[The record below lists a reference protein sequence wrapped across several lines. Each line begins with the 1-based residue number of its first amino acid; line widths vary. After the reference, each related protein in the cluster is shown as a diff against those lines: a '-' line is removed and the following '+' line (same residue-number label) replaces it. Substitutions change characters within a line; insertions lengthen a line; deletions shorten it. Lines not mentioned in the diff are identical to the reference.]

1 VVSGFE
7 KKPGEEYL
15 ASEDPFHQSIERPT
29 CSNMALH
36 RQHSFKHKIKNTNKP
51 IILDKV
57 KCFTAILSFIFI
69 FVQYEKKGDRNKGRV
84 FLILN
89 PSRKKKWKIF
99 ENASKH
105 NVKNNLFSN

>member
-15 ASEDPFHQSIERPT
+15 ASEDPFHQSIEKAT

-69 FVQYEKKGDRNKGRV
+69 FVQYKKKGRGIKGES
-84 FLILN
+84 FSLLILKEKRN
-89 PSRKKKWKIF
+89 EEFSRMLP
-99 ENASKH
+99 NTM
-105 NVKNNLFSN
+105 